1 MSLLGLRGATI
12 TLALLR
18 RVDGTRP
25 RGLLISDTGTVATAG
40 RPPVHPGDAGNIIG
54 SEYFKSSATGL
65 QRNSPGL
72 RHIHPKL
79 MFTGV
84 LSRTDNT

>member
-25 RGLLISDTGTVATAG
+25 RGLLISDTGTVAPAG
-40 RPPVHPGDAGNIIG
+40 RPPTPEMPEI
-54 SEYFKSSATGL
+54 
-65 QRNSPGL
+65 
-72 RHIHPKL
+72 
-79 MFTGV
+79 
-84 LSRTDNT
+84 